1 MIEEPSRTAM
11 GAAAHRAIHQLLEEG
26 RVFNDPLAV
35 SLLGWPPDELRKRAD
50 ERPEDRGLRFFI
62 AARSE
67 LAEAKLAE
75 VVAKRGVAQ
84 AVIIGAGL
92 DTFAYRNPFGDRLS
106 VFEID
111 HPATQRWKRERL
123 ANAGIAAPR
132 TVSFVPADLE
142 KTDLVDALAEGR
154 FDFAGRAFF
163 LWLGTV
169 PYLTARAIEQT
180 LTTIGGLP
188 AGAELV
194 FDYAEPL
201 SDDASPTAE
210 RFRALRDRVA
220 AAGEPFVSFF
230 HPADLQ
236 AALAAAGF
244 EHIEDHTVRALAE
257 RYLGAEVVA
266 ARAQAGTPFPD
277 RGGHVV
283 FASTN

>member
-1 MIEEPSRTAM
+1 M

-26 RVFNDPLAV
+26 RVFKDPLAV
-35 SLLGWPPDELRKRAD
+35 SLLGWPSDELLKRAN

-67 LAEAKLAE
+67 LADAKLAE
-75 VVAKRGVAQ
+75 AVANRGVAQ
-84 AVIIGAGL
+84 AVILGAGL
-92 DTFAYRNPFGDRLS
+92 DTFAYRNPFGGHLR

-111 HPATQRWKRERL
+111 HPATQKWKRERL
-123 ANAGIAAPR
+123 ASAGIATPQ

-142 KTDLVDALAEGR
+142 KTSLLDALADGR

-163 LWLGTV
+163 IWLGTV
-169 PYLTARAIEQT
+169 PYLTGRAIEET
-180 LTTIGGLP
+180 LTAIGGLP
-188 AGAELV
+188 AGAELL

-201 SDDASPTAE
+201 SDDASPAAE
-210 RFRALRDRVA
+210 RFRDLRNRVA

-236 AALAAAGF
+236 AALGAAGF
-244 EHIEDHTVRALAE
+244 EHIEDHSVRALAE
-257 RYLGAEVVA
+257 RHLGAEAVA
-266 ARAQAGTPFPD
+266 ARARAGTPFPD

>member
-1 MIEEPSRTAM
+1 M

-26 RVFNDPLAV
+26 RVFKDPLAV
-35 SLLGWPPDELRKRAD
+35 SLLGWPSDELLKRAN

-75 VVAKRGVAQ
+75 AVANRGVAQ
-84 AVIIGAGL
+84 AVILGAGL
-92 DTFAYRNPFGDRLS
+92 DTFAYRNPFGGHLR

-111 HPATQRWKRERL
+111 HPATQKWKRERL
-123 ANAGIAAPR
+123 ASAGIATTQ

-142 KTDLVDALAEGR
+142 KTGLLDALAEGR

-163 LWLGTV
+163 IWLGTV
-169 PYLTARAIEQT
+169 PYLTGRAIEET
-180 LTTIGGLP
+180 LTAIGGLP
-188 AGAELV
+188 AGAELA

-201 SDDASPTAE
+201 SDDASPAAE
-210 RFRALRDRVA
+210 RFRDLRNRVA

-236 AALAAAGF
+236 AALGAAGF

-257 RYLGAEVVA
+257 RHLGAEAVA
-266 ARAQAGTPFPD
+266 ARARAGTPFPD